1 MKAASHSLTRLLIL
15 MFNDNDLTSL
25 FKSHV
30 VATQAEITTGIP
42 MHPGVRVAYLITNR
56 DNLDLLHEAVGELHL
71 NVPYALCLDHD
82 SVDDL
87 THLHNSVAFLSCDA
101 SPNSWCAVQAK
112 SEGLPSIIGLQGSI
126 GVDAYQ
132 MQERAIELI
141 GKANSLIAVTL
152 KPGHIDIYKD
162 GRAKPSRIHD
172 GELIT
177 IDGSAGRIYAG
188 ECGAKNAILP
198 ELYKVLT
205 DVVIDSLSQHG
216 PKTGWH
222 LFDQTEL
229 YQIHKGRIKEL
240 LQDNRV
246 SQVLRSVSELPTDHR
261 PQVAGT
267 VHTVSGV
274 VQARLAGCSI
284 RWDQQ
289 KDRLVIDL
297 KAGNFGIGLLRT
309 ERIFTRKPELNDLR
323 VITLGQTVF
332 SRKEIDAALKRFMV
346 FVEDEYKQLM
356 LANLGGLSVTRT
368 LCMPNNKLFPPD
380 LDIEH
385 FSREHDKNLK
395 NIKLILKTNI
405 NESETFHGTRGTR
418 LHMINEKLARA
429 EIRAYLNAIIAV
441 RKRDDKQRFV
451 LLMSM
456 VTLPTEVIKFS
467 EWINEIAQEIRSDG
481 EHVPFVELAIM
492 VETSGAYLLL
502 ERFCSISNDSC
513 ALTGF
518 FFGGND
524 FTAAVLNM
532 NRADSVKNLIPAY
545 QKLGLFEH
553 NPFIRLNKLVIET
566 IAEGARRI
574 RRVLGHRAIIGF
586 GGEQA
591 ADYWSIRMLEK
602 ASGNRIDFV
611 STSPDRIHEH
621 YVCMTHFK

>member
-1 MKAASHSLTRLLIL
+1 MLKL
-15 MFNDNDLTSL
+15 NDNSVTSL

-30 VATQAEITTGIP
+30 VATQTEITTGIP

-56 DNLDLLHEAVGELHL
+56 DNLDILHEALGELHL

-87 THLHNSVAFLSCDA
+87 THLRNSVAFLSCDA

-126 GVDAYQ
+126 GADVYQ
-132 MQERAIELI
+132 AQERTIELI
-141 GKANSLIAVTL
+141 GRANSLIAVTL

-162 GRAKPSRIHD
+162 GRAKLSRLYD

-177 IDGSAGRIYAG
+177 IDGSTGSIYAG
-188 ECGAKNAILP
+188 GFGAKNAILP
-198 ELYKVLT
+198 ELYKILT
-205 DVVIDSLSQHG
+205 DVIIDSLNQHG
-216 PKTGWH
+216 TQTGWH

-229 YQIHKGRIKEL
+229 YQTHKDRIKEI
-240 LQDNRV
+240 LQDTRV
-246 SQVLRSVSELPTDHR
+246 SQALRSVSELPANHR
-261 PQVAGT
+261 PEVAGT

-289 KDRLVIDL
+289 KNRLVIDL
-297 KAGNFGIGLLRT
+297 KTGNFGIGLLRT
-309 ERIFTRKPELNDLR
+309 ERLFTCKPELSDLR
-323 VITLGQTVF
+323 VITLGRAVF
-332 SRKEIDAALKRFMV
+332 SQKEIDAALKRFTV

-356 LANLGGLSVTRT
+356 LANLGGLSVIRT
-368 LCMPNNKLFPPD
+368 LCMPKNKLFPPD
-380 LDIEH
+380 INVDL
-385 FSREHDKNLK
+385 FSKEHDKNPES
-395 NIKLILKTNI
+395 IKLILKTNI
-405 NESETFHGTRGTR
+405 NEAETFHGTRGTR
-418 LHMINEKLARA
+418 LHMINERLARA
-429 EIRAYLNAIIAV
+429 EIRAYLNAIITV
-441 RKRDDKQRFV
+441 RKRDGKQRFV

-456 VTLPTEVIKFS
+456 VTLPAEVVRFS
-467 EWINEIAQEIRSDG
+467 DWINEIAQEIRADG

-502 ERFCSISNDSC
+502 EQFCSISNDSC

-532 NRADSVKNLIPAY
+532 NRTDSVKNLIPTY

-574 RRVLGHRAIIGF
+574 RRVLGNRALIGF

-591 ADYWSIRMLEK
+591 ADYWSIRMLKK